1 MEPDLDDSLKIDGL
15 RNYLLLFLGR
25 CVEKWK
31 IKESQSGTLN
41 CDWTTLTFVKIGSM
55 RSEKEKSA
63 TDWVLSLYRL
73 VAHFKLLLSFSSLQ
87 TWCEFSHPW
96 EHKKQESQDRNF
108 EPECCVIYKNANL
121 ESSSLAHLSLWCEKH
136 FIYLFFLN
144 ARLVISL

>member
-1 MEPDLDDSLKIDGL
+1 
-15 RNYLLLFLGR
+15 
-25 CVEKWK
+25 
-31 IKESQSGTLN
+31 
-41 CDWTTLTFVKIGSM
+41 M

-63 TDWVLSLYRL
+63 TDWVLSLYQL

-108 EPECCVIYKNANL
+108 EPECCVIFKNANL

-144 ARLVISL
+144 ARLVISLQRAAFIHILAKILNHLLSELYGAAVFSTFDALNLKLLCIEAMTKM

>member
-1 MEPDLDDSLKIDGL
+1 
-15 RNYLLLFLGR
+15 
-25 CVEKWK
+25 
-31 IKESQSGTLN
+31 
-41 CDWTTLTFVKIGSM
+41 M

-144 ARLVISL
+144 ARLVISLQRAAFIHILAKILNHLLSELYGAAVFSTFDALNLKLLCIEEMTKM